1 MCWNWLRVVH
11 SSSLCTLFP
20 NAALQWSQV
29 GSLKLV
35 RAGVFMQRR
44 LANVTNRGWFFI
56 FLLESHLL
64 IIYQHRPETRQ
75 ESAVSL
81 THIQIQS
88 ERAQSFKLKQWLCFE
103 MNSVWNE
110 NSNNWLHVRHK
121 GIELPFYFSAYP
133 SLRHSCCFFRNFSIE
148 AAIHSELLELT
159 LFNVW
164 FKFYLIYRV
173 RMCY

>member
-121 GIELPFYFSAYP
+121 GIELSAILFLSLP
-133 SLRHSCCFFRNFSIE
+133 KPQTLLLLLQKLFNRGCNSLRVAGANI
-148 AAIHSELLELT
+148 
-159 LFNVW
+159 V
-164 FKFYLIYRV
+164 
-173 RMCY
+173 